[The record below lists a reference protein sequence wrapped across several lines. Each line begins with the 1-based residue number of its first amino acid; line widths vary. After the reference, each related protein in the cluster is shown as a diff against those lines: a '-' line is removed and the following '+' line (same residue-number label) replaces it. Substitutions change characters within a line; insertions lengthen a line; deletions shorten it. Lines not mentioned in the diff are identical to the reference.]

1 METNRLIHLPR
12 YLHAICISVFLL
24 ILGVIGDHV
33 VDLKEETDVPHVSEE
48 AGSKSKDQK
57 LRRKGKKKNNK
68 RLNIIKNK
76 TLTKHKYWL
85 VIKKRLKKMKL
96 FLNILSK

>member
-57 LRRKGKKKNNK
+57 EEKKAKSE
-68 RLNIIKNK
+68 
-76 TLTKHKYWL
+76 
-85 VIKKRLKKMKL
+85 M
-96 FLNILSK
+96 

>member
-33 VDLKEETDVPHVSEE
+33 VDLKEETDVPQVSEE
-48 AGSKSKDQK
+48 GGSKSKDQK
-57 LRRKGKKKNNK
+57 EEKKAKSE
-68 RLNIIKNK
+68 
-76 TLTKHKYWL
+76 
-85 VIKKRLKKMKL
+85 M
-96 FLNILSK
+96 